1 MLKYRQEVAP
11 EQERSYIE
19 AIHRRSQSNS
29 KKITKRI
36 ETGREETNQ
45 AEALRLSVGQDVRDE
60 WNKIKNVFID
70 SSL

>member
-11 EQERSYIE
+11 EQEHSYIE